1 MNRKIDNCWLTVNK
15 SCNLRC
21 RWCYLKESWNDKENF
36 DLELE
41 HAYALVDMIDKLEV
55 KSVTITGGEPTNY
68 KELISVIK
76 YIHKKGIRT
85 SINTNGIRF
94 AEDKY
99 ANEIFNAG
107 LNSVN
112 VSLKGYDEISYYIN
126 TGKHNFKDVLI
137 ALKNISKLNMNSVVS
152 LVLHKDVV
160 YNLLELL
167 QLVCSYR
174 VDFVYFSMNYSF
186 DLKTINDNFVI
197 LKEFEKKYE
206 EIDRLTKGNFAF
218 NPVFPLCVM
227 SHDFVFKLL
236 RKKQFVLKCQLLN
249 GNGVVFDNK
258 ADIIPCNALYD
269 VVLGQYKVD
278 FDDGGSLKDFINS
291 KKVLDFYGKIK
302 SLPSEKCVTCK
313 MNYICMGGCLLQWQF
328 YDLDYL
334 LNLKENNDENRRIFK

>member
-41 HAYALVDMIDKLEV
+41 HVYALVDMIDKLEV

-218 NPVFPLCVM
+218 NPVFLCV
-227 SHDFVFKLL
+227 
-236 RKKQFVLKCQLLN
+236 
-249 GNGVVFDNK
+249 
-258 ADIIPCNALYD
+258 
-269 VVLGQYKVD
+269 
-278 FDDGGSLKDFINS
+278 
-291 KKVLDFYGKIK
+291 
-302 SLPSEKCVTCK
+302 
-313 MNYICMGGCLLQWQF
+313 
-328 YDLDYL
+328 
-334 LNLKENNDENRRIFK
+334 